1 MKNYSTSI
9 KVTTLAAALAAAGFL
24 PQYAAAESNFQT
36 GAGALTA
43 PARHDFSI
51 VIPKFLFLQVG
62 QGTNMANN
70 GAIDVIDFSVSAAN
84 VGDATP
90 VAGTGGNAGGGSA
103 ATVVVKGNNGQV
115 TITETNNSG
124 GSGLTNAAGDAIS
137 YNQISTSSSLGS
149 LPAPVLSNAGG
160 GTSLPTLAG
169 KITNQSANWT
179 YSYLNATTPPPGTYG
194 TSARGGRVT
203 YTATMP

>member
-1 MKNYSTSI
+1 MKNFSTNV
-9 KVTTLAAALAAAGFL
+9 KVTTMAAALAAAGFL
-24 PQYAAAESNFQT
+24 PNYAAAESNFQT

-62 QGTNMANN
+62 AGTNMANDGTIN
-70 GAIDVIDFSVSAAN
+70 QIDFTVAAAN
-84 VGDATP
+84 VGDSTP
-90 VAGTGGNAGGGSA
+90 VAGTGGNVGGTA
-103 ATVVVKGNNGQV
+103 ASVVVKGNNGQV

-124 GSGLTNAAGDAIS
+124 GAGLTNAAGDAIS
-137 YNQISTSSSLGS
+137 YNQISTSSSAGS
-149 LPAPVLSNAGG
+149 LPAPALSNAGG
-160 GTSLPTLAG
+160 STSLPTLAG
-169 KITNQSANWT
+169 KVTNQSANWT
-179 YSYLNATTPPPGTYG
+179 YSYLNATTPAPGTYG